1 MRLLQVIDTT
11 SGRSTTIKVF
21 KISYPDNSTDIIV
34 HQIEGAYDNP
44 QDFDREWNALPSKQG
59 LVNFLS
65 LGLLDA
71 RRLVN
76 ALIEEI
82 RGEESPLEW

>member
-1 MRLLQVIDTT
+1 MRLLQVTDTT
-11 SGRSTTIKVF
+11 SGRLTTIKVL
-21 KISYPDNSTDIIV
+21 KVSYPDGCTDVIV
-34 HQIEGAYDNP
+34 HQIEGAYDNL

-76 ALIEEI
+76 TIIEEI
-82 RGEESPLEW
+82 RGEESPLNW